1 MNEITKVSQI
11 TADDIATYIRLDEV
25 TVDDTNTLNNLL
37 AVAVSFIVN
46 YTGRSEEDLDNYPD
60 FVIVVFILC
69 QDMWDNRTLYVDK
82 TNMNKVVETVLGMHS
97 VNLIPTAE
105 TTDD

>member
-11 TADDIATYIRLDEV
+11 TANDLASYIRLDDV
-25 TVDDTNTLNNLL
+25 TTDDTNTLNNLL
-37 AVAVSFIVN
+37 AVAKAFIVN
-46 YTGRSEEDLDNYPD
+46 YTGRSEEELDNYPD

-82 TNMNKVVETVLGMHS
+82 TNLNKVVETVLGMHS
-97 VNLIPTAE
+97 VNLL
-105 TTDD
+105 

>member
-11 TADDIATYIRLDEV
+11 TANDIAAYIRLDEV
-25 TVDDTNTLNNLL
+25 TQSDTNTLNNLL

-46 YTGRSEEDLDNYPD
+46 YTGRTEEELDDYPD
-60 FVIVVFILC
+60 FVIVVLILC

-82 TNMNKVVETVLGMHS
+82 TNLNKVVETILGMHS
-97 VNLIPTAE
+97 VNLL
-105 TTDD
+105 